1 MGRNGWKSM
10 GGVGMV
16 GEPSGEDCEIAVV
29 GVVHADAPGDED
41 GRGCKRSDE
50 VEDDMLLGEP
60 GLRGNEFGGGESVTL
75 ISGLF
80 GLESDTLGFIF
91 EDSEV

>member
-1 MGRNGWKSM
+1 
-10 GGVGMV
+10 
-16 GEPSGEDCEIAVV
+16 
-29 GVVHADAPGDED
+29 
-41 GRGCKRSDE
+41 
-50 VEDDMLLGEP
+50 MLLGEP